1 MTLCNSSHLSWL
13 QLRRQNQ
20 VLTTMKKKWKVS
32 NALSHL
38 SWHGLC
44 QQLHNLEIALFSYWF
59 QIPSISEFWYWF
71 WIPSIFYL
79 NFPINSIFHQYLS
92 FHINFK
98 FHQYLSFPIDSK
110 LHQYWVFVLT
120 LNVINIL
127 SESFLPWIIY
137 KTIYFQESQF
147 HMGYQIKFPLYLPS
161 CLCNIPYIQKPPV
174 TTILTKFSP
183 NIQKVF
189 PNLQKVFLDPTH
201 WILFSD
207 MNIYFLGQNQASDF
221 LYNVRTL
228 SI

>member
-1 MTLCNSSHLSWL
+1 
-13 QLRRQNQ
+13 
-20 VLTTMKKKWKVS
+20 MKKKWKVS

-161 CLCNIPYIQKPPV
+161 CLCYPIYPEATGDHNLDQI
-174 TTILTKFSP
+174 
-183 NIQKVF
+183 F
-189 PNLQKVFLDPTH
+189 PEPSESFPQSSESFPGPDPLNLFLRYEH
-201 WILFSD
+201 LFSWTKSS
-207 MNIYFLGQNQASDF
+207 F
-221 LYNVRTL
+221 RL
-228 SI
+228 SL